1 MYRARAKA
9 PDKISTLSSDELDML
24 RRQCTEAAHWSKPPE
39 DQKDALAT
47 FKSEVK
53 THYRS
58 VQLRRCCYCSIELQS
73 NHKTFDLEHVLSQ
86 IKYSGFMF
94 ELLNLAAA
102 CTTCNGS
109 KGKKHVLALDAAE
122 EQPSQLPT
130 ASEDYVILHPHFDDW
145 QDHLKF
151 DTFSRIVEKDGSQKG
166 RETIKICGIEKLNA
180 ARIADQFGQDGQAP
194 AEETLR
200 KLWSLKRK
208 SRRMA
213 MLEALE
219 KIADQ
224 TGVESAKIIVRS
236 LKAEG

>member
-1 MYRARAKA
+1 MYRERAKA
-9 PDKISTLSSDELDML
+9 PDRISTLSSDELEML
-24 RRQCTEAAHWSKPPE
+24 RCQCTEAAHWSKPPE
-39 DQKDALAT
+39 DQKEALAA

-53 THYRS
+53 AHYRS
-58 VQLRRCCYCSIELQS
+58 VQLRRCCYCSIELHS

-86 IKYSGFMF
+86 INYPGFMF

-109 KGKKHVLALDAAE
+109 KGKKHVLAIDAAE
-122 EQPSQLPT
+122 EQPIQLPI
-130 ASEDYVILHPHFDDW
+130 ASEDYAILHPHFDNW
-145 QDHLKF
+145 QDHLTF
-151 DTFSRIVEKDGSQKG
+151 DKFSRIIEKDGSQKG
-166 RETIKICGIEKLNA
+166 RQTIKVCGIEKLNA
-180 ARIADQFGQDGQAP
+180 ARIADRFGPEGQAQ

-208 SRRMA
+208 SRRKA

-236 LKAEG
+236 LKEEE